1 MEAQLSPWEME
12 TRSGRIVNLL
22 EPKGESIDAG
32 DIAFALAGIFRFT
45 GHTRLTVAQ
54 HSVHV
59 SKAIGLS
66 IEGQRWGILHDA
78 HEAYVGDCSR
88 PYQEA
93 MRRFAKNSRDST
105 TFYQWVRV
113 DLDDAIQSRFR
124 VTPSE
129 QDRRDVKLADLSAVR
144 DEGRWLF
151 PSAGRN
157 WPSCWGTEET
167 PKIVLWDGV
176 VWSPEEA
183 EKRFLERIQELGIE

>member
-22 EPKGESIDAG
+22 EPKGESIDPG
-32 DIAFALAGIFRFT
+32 DIAFALAGINRFT

-66 IEGQRWGILHDA
+66 IEGQRWGLLHDA

-93 MRRFAKNSRDST
+93 MWQFTKKSRDLT
-105 TFYQWVRV
+105 TFYPWVRA
-113 DLDDAIQSRFR
+113 DLDEAIQSRFH
-124 VTPSE
+124 VTPSK
-129 QDRRDVKLADLSAVR
+129 QDRREVKLADLAALR
-144 DEGRWLF
+144 AEARWLL
-151 PSAGRN
+151 PSAGWN
-157 WPSCWGTEET
+157 WPSCWGAEGI
-167 PKIVLWDGV
+167 PANLPWDGV
-176 VWSPEEA
+176 VWSSEEA
-183 EKRFLERIQELGIE
+183 EKRFLERMQELGIE